1 MPGPPKK
8 INAVRGWKKFTLY
21 APPELQEK
29 IEDDPQ
35 SFQKRCLTEMSE
47 YYGIL
52 DLVKQ
57 KYEQAETLKKNGV
70 KS

>member
-8 INAVRGWKKFTLY
+8 ENAVSRWKKFTLY

-29 IEDDPQ
+29 IEEDPQ
-35 SFQKRCLTEMSE
+35 SFQRRCLAEMSE

-52 DLVKQ
+52 DKIQQ
-57 KYEQAETLKKNGV
+57 KYEKKIEN
-70 KS
+70 